1 MSFLFFKYRLIGLI
15 YIVICTFYNCT
26 PDQSPTPPSLPLPP
40 VSIATDTSTT
50 AQHAVTFTDV
60 TATAGINFRHQSGNR
75 IKNYIVE
82 EKIITPKIIED
93 RTLSYKGAL
102 YGPSS
107 NNKFSAF
114 LRHPNY
120 SRKFNNLYFCGG
132 SVHPGGGIPMCL
144 LSSNIVS
151 ELISKN

>member
-1 MSFLFFKYRLIGLI
+1 MINTYHDNGQ
-15 YIVICTFYNCT
+15 NW
-26 PDQSPTPPSLPLPP
+26 DPL
-40 VSIATDTSTT
+40 VKEYKKIILNKIKSILGESIED
-50 AQHAVTFTDV
+50 
-60 TATAGINFRHQSGNR
+60 
-75 IKNYIVE
+75 YIVE
-82 EKIITPKIIED
+82 EKIITPKIIEE

-132 SVHPGGGIPMCL
+132 SVHPGGGIPL
-144 LSSNIVS
+144 VLSSAKIVDD
-151 ELISKN
+151 LIS